1 MPPLSSD
8 LETFRDDL
16 YSGRG
21 YEHTPIAKYIIKL
34 LGVYVRRRAE
44 DSLYD
49 PTLPLPIPLLYLAH
63 PRSPVRYGA
72 IIMPLPGL
80 YADAAFGS

>member
-49 PTLPLPIPLLYLAH
+49 PTLPLPISP
-63 PRSPVRYGA
+63 PISRSSQEPGPVRRYHH
-72 IIMPLPGL
+72 
-80 YADAAFGS
+80 AAPWSIC